1 MNRADIFDKVSRTMV
16 EMFELDS
23 KSVTMEARLFED
35 LDLDSIDAIDL
46 AAKMQEFTGRRLTE
60 DELGKIRTV
69 GNVVDVL
76 EKTLGPQA

>member
-1 MNRADIFDKVSRTMV
+1 MTRADILDNVSRTLV

-23 KSVTMEARLFED
+23 KSVTMEARLVED

-60 DELGKIRTV
+60 DELRKIRTV
-69 GNVVDVL
+69 ADVVDFL
-76 EKTLGPQA
+76 ERTLSGKA

>member
-1 MNRADIFDKVSRTMV
+1 MTRADIFDKVSRTMV

-46 AAKMQEFTGRRLTE
+46 AAKMQEFTGKRLTE
-60 DELGKIRTV
+60 DELRKIRAV
-69 GNVVDVL
+69 ADVVDVL
-76 EKTLGPQA
+76 EKMLGTKA

>member
-1 MNRADIFDKVSRTMV
+1 MTRADILDKVSRTVV

-23 KSVTMEARLFED
+23 KSVTMEARLVED

-60 DELGKIRTV
+60 DELRKIRTV
-69 GNVVDVL
+69 ADVVDFL
-76 EKTLGPQA
+76 EKTLSGKA

>member
-1 MNRADIFDKVSRTMV
+1 MTRADIFDKVSRTLV

-23 KSVTMEARLFED
+23 KSVTMEAQLVED

-60 DELGKIRTV
+60 DELRKIRTV
-69 GNVVDVL
+69 ADVVDFL
-76 EKTLGPQA
+76 EKTLSGKA